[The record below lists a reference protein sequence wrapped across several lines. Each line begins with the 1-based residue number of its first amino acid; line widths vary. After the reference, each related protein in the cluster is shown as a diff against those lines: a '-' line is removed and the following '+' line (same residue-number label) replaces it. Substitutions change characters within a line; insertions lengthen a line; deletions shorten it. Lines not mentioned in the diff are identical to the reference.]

1 MHILRTPFNVSLW
14 TGEPV
19 SPKLS
24 LDHESH
30 VLGQFI
36 PVHYHYNMLLDE
48 QRMAAF
54 RDAIQAMI
62 RPGMRVVEL
71 GGGTGIL
78 SFLAARC
85 GAQVWCV
92 ERNAEL
98 VEVAQ
103 KAIRHNGFESM
114 VTVIHEDA
122 MAFTPPEPIDAVIC
136 EMLHVGL
143 LREKQAQVID
153 AFKQNYRAC
162 FGDRLPRFLPE
173 ASLLTFQLLEH
184 PFLFSG
190 YEVPVP
196 LFQSPSPNQVGV
208 ELSDLQTYGQVF
220 YDESYPMD
228 FGWSGKVLAKQ
239 SGYFS
244 AIRFITQNL
253 IAIDTEKQCS
263 YPWPNQFLVLPI
275 EEPMSIEAGQEITIE
290 FSYGAGESLQS
301 LSGSIRINQSS
312 PLIARNAA

>member
-1 MHILRTPFNVSLW
+1 
-14 TGEPV
+14 
-19 SPKLS
+19 
-24 LDHESH
+24 
-30 VLGQFI
+30 
-36 PVHYHYNMLLDE
+36 
-48 QRMAAF
+48 
-54 RDAIQAMI
+54 
-62 RPGMRVVEL
+62 
-71 GGGTGIL
+71 
-78 SFLAARC
+78 
-85 GAQVWCV
+85 
-92 ERNAEL
+92 
-98 VEVAQ
+98 
-103 KAIRHNGFESM
+103 
-114 VTVIHEDA
+114 
-122 MAFTPPEPIDAVIC
+122 
-136 EMLHVGL
+136 
-143 LREKQAQVID
+143 
-153 AFKQNYRAC
+153 
-162 FGDRLPRFLPE
+162 LPE

-275 EEPMSIEAGQEITIE
+275 EEPMSIEAGQEITV
-290 FSYGAGESLQS
+290 ESAHREECGLD
-301 LSGSIRINQSS
+301 GKFASITLDLRRLRENDS
-312 PLIARNAA
+312 